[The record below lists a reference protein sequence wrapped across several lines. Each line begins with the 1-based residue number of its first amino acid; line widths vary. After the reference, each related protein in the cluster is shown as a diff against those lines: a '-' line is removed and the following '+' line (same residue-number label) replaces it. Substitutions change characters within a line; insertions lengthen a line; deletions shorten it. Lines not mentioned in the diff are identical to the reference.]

1 MLETS
6 ILSTG
11 IAEREPEV
19 ITPEI
24 KVIEGGDTYGKFAF
38 EPLDRGYGIT
48 IGNSIRRMLLSSI
61 EGTAITWV
69 KIDGVLHEYSTIPH
83 MKEEV
88 MEFLLSVKG
97 IRIRSV
103 TGRPGKMRLEI
114 HGEGRVC
121 AGDVATSADFEIVNP
136 ELHLATLDSGDALLS
151 VEFSVDHGRGYQ
163 QAPQADG
170 LAGPLMGV
178 LPVDAV
184 FNPVRKVNYNVERT
198 RVGQVT
204 DYERLVLEMW
214 TDGTI
219 SPVEALRKS
228 SQVLVT
234 HFFLF
239 SNIGHEIK
247 GADRPSIMVSPE
259 VYQTPIEKLGLSPR
273 TLNCL
278 KRAHISKAGQIL
290 EMTSSE
296 LLKIRNFGEKSL
308 EELTTKLRDEG
319 MLTEEE
325 WAARMSPYGAPEL
338 AQGDEVTVEPV
349 DGEGPPDPTG
359 EDSSEPAEGQVGIV
373 EPSEGGNALE
383 TAASELIDQVLDS
396 VEVQQ
401 MDGEGDGSESSG
413 DQGSGETNHEVEAE
427 IAQPADEN
435 APPTGETEDEN

>member
-11 IAEREPEV
+11 ITERETEV
-19 ITPEI
+19 LAPEI
-24 KVIEGGDTYGKFAF
+24 KIMEGGDTYGKFAF
-38 EPLDRGYGIT
+38 EPLERGYGIT
-48 IGNSIRRMLLSSI
+48 IGNPIRRMLLSSI

-69 KIDGVLHEYSTIPH
+69 KIDGVLHEYSTVPH

-88 MEFLLSVKG
+88 MDFLLKVKG

-121 AGDVATSADFEIVNP
+121 AGDIATSADFEIVNP
-136 ELHLATLDSGDALLS
+136 ELHLATLDSEDATLS
-151 VEFSVDHGRGYQ
+151 VEFNVEHGKGYQ
-163 QAPQADG
+163 PAPQNDG
-170 LAGPLMGV
+170 LGGSLMGV
-178 LPVDAV
+178 LPVDAI
-184 FNPVRKVNYNVERT
+184 FNPVRKVNYSVERT
-198 RVGQVT
+198 RVGQIT

-219 SPVEALRKS
+219 PPDEALRKS
-228 SQVLVT
+228 SQVLVN
-234 HFFLF
+234 HFFIF
-239 SNIGHEIK
+239 SNLGHEIK

-278 KRAHISKAGQIL
+278 KRAHISKAGQVL

-319 MLTEEE
+319 MLTEQE
-325 WAARMSPYGAPEL
+325 WTSRMSPYGAPEGVEMEEAPVGSTDGGGAL
-338 AQGDEVTVEPV
+338 DSTVSDINRPAQDEAVVVKPIDVETSF
-349 DGEGPPDPTG
+349 ETSPD
-359 EDSSEPAEGQVGIV
+359 EISEQVL
-373 EPSEGGNALE
+373 EGGEVHQVVGEEDATLSPDYGTPGQ
-383 TAASELIDQVLDS
+383 TA
-396 VEVQQ
+396 
-401 MDGEGDGSESSG
+401 GENEADVSDNDDMNSP
-413 DQGSGETNHEVEAE
+413 SGESEK
-427 IAQPADEN
+427 
-435 APPTGETEDEN
+435 ET